1 MLEIVKMMQEDI
13 SITRYQHPLHYQLNS
28 DYRVGLA
35 GTKQRSLNYNYDK
48 CFVPLQIISCSN

>member
-35 GTKQRSLNYNYDK
+35 GTKQRSLN
-48 CFVPLQIISCSN
+48 